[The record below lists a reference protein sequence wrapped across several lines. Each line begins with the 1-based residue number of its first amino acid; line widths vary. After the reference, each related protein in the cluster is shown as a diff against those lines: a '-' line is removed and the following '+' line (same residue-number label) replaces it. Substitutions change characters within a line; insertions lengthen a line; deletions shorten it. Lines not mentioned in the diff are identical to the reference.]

1 MKPACLLVA
10 GILLAIASAD
20 EHNHVYE
27 PNEEV
32 VVWMNTIGPMNN
44 WQETYDYYQLPF
56 CHGDSP
62 VQHHHETLGEA
73 LQGMDL
79 INSGIPMS
87 YLVPARDE
95 PICTATLQ
103 HRDIDLFR
111 YAIANKYWYQMFI
124 DDLPLWG
131 RVGRMVDNEIDSE
144 QGNAD
149 TDDDGAPAEYIY
161 THKIFTIGYNE
172 DRIIEINLTDS
183 NPIRL
188 DPSASSVELE
198 FSYSV
203 EWVPQDKDFKDRFNR
218 FLDADFFEHK
228 VHWFSILSSFM
239 MVLFLTG
246 LVAIILLRTIKRD
259 FTRYDKEDGLG
270 DFDRDIGE
278 DYGWK
283 QLHGDVFRQP
293 PKLML
298 LSSLIGVGNQLM
310 ILSAV
315 VILYTIVGDLYVE
328 RATILTATIF
338 LYALTSGVAG
348 YTSASYYAKNGGKD
362 WIRNVMLTASLW
374 PGAVASVGGFV
385 NAVAIYYS
393 SSRAIA
399 FSVIL
404 AMLAI
409 WVFLCFPLTL
419 LGAIVGKNWAGQPD
433 FPCRVNPIPRPIP
446 EKLWYFEPLVV
457 IALGGILPFGSI
469 FIEMYF
475 IFTSFWTYKI
485 YYVYGFMFLVFG
497 ILLIVTACVTIVS
510 TYFLLNSEDH
520 RWHWMSFLTC
530 ASTSAY
536 IYIYATYYFFSRTR
550 MTGLFQASF
559 YFGYT
564 GLVCLGMF
572 CLLGAVGHWAT
583 SQFVRKIYQNVKID

>member
-1 MKPACLLVA
+1 MCLLVHLYWVVA
-10 GILLAIASAD
+10 PLVCLLEAD
-20 EHNHVYE
+20 KWKYDSK
-27 PNEEV
+27 EEV
-32 VVWMNTIGPMNN
+32 VVWMNTIGPINN

-87 YLVPARDE
+87 FLTPADNDV
-95 PICTATLQ
+95 ICKTTLH
-103 HRDIDLFR
+103 HREIDLFK
-111 YAIANKYWYQMFI
+111 YAVANNYWYQMFI

-131 RVGRMVDNEIDSE
+131 RVGRIRSENEDAGEGGTVIT
-144 QGNAD
+144 A
-149 TDDDGAPAEYIY
+149 TEYIN

-172 DRIIEINLTDS
+172 DRIIEVNLTDS
-183 NPIRL
+183 NLVPL
-188 DPSASSVELE
+188 DSSQETIDLE
-198 FSYSV
+198 FTYSV
-203 EWVPQDKDFKDRFNR
+203 KWVPLDKQFKDRFNR

-246 LVAIILLRTIKRD
+246 LVAVILLRTIKRD
-259 FTRYDKEDGLG
+259 YARYDKEDGLG
-270 DFDRDIGE
+270 DFDRDIGD

-298 LSSLIGVGNQLM
+298 LSSLIGIGNQLI

-315 VILYTIVGDLYVE
+315 VILYTMVGDLYVE

-348 YTSASYYAKNGGKD
+348 YTSASYYAKYGGQD
-362 WIRNVMLTASLW
+362 WIRTVILTASLW
-374 PGAVASVGGFV
+374 PGAVTIIGGFV

-399 FSVIL
+399 FSVMM
-404 AMLAI
+404 AMVAI

-446 EKLWYFEPLVV
+446 EKLWYAEPLVV

-485 YYVYGFMFLVFG
+485 YYVYGFMFLVFV
-497 ILLIVTACVTIVS
+497 ILIVVTACVTIVS

-536 IYIYATYYFFSRTR
+536 IYLTSMPRHVLPTR
-550 MTGLFQASF
+550 RCGSLCYITIRAQDIPE
-559 YFGYT
+559 
-564 GLVCLGMF
+564 
-572 CLLGAVGHWAT
+572 
-583 SQFVRKIYQNVKID
+583 RED

>member
-1 MKPACLLVA
+1 
-10 GILLAIASAD
+10 
-20 EHNHVYE
+20 
-27 PNEEV
+27 
-32 VVWMNTIGPMNN
+32 MNN

-79 INSGIPMS
+79 INSGIPMK
-87 YLVPARDE
+87 YLTPAE
-95 PICTATLQ
+95 NEQICKTTLQ
-103 HRDIDLFR
+103 NRDIDLFR
-111 YAIANKYWYQMFI
+111 YAIANNYWYQIFI

-131 RVGRMVDNEIDSE
+131 HVGRMSSDSS
-144 QGNAD
+144 
-149 TDDDGAPAEYIY
+149 TDPERDSTPIEYIY
-161 THKIFTIGYNE
+161 THKVFTIGYND
-172 DRIIEINLTDS
+172 DRIIEINLTDA
-183 NPIRL
+183 NPVRL
-188 DPSASSVELE
+188 DSSSPTVELD
-198 FSYSV
+198 FTYSV
-203 EWVPQDKDFKDRFNR
+203 EWVPLEKEFKDRFDR

-246 LVAIILLRTIKRD
+246 LVAVILLRTIKRD
-259 FTRYDKEDGLG
+259 YARYDKEDGLG
-270 DFDRDIGE
+270 DFDRDIGD

-298 LSSLIGVGNQLM
+298 LSSFIGVGNQLI

-315 VILYTIVGDLYVE
+315 VILYTIMGDLYVE

-348 YTSASYYAKNGGKD
+348 YTSASYYAKYGGKD
-362 WIRNVMLTASLW
+362 WIRNVILTASLW
-374 PGAVASVGGFV
+374 PGAVSLVGGFV
-385 NAVAIYYS
+385 NAIAIYYS

-399 FSVIL
+399 FSVML
-404 AMLAI
+404 AMVAI

-419 LGAIVGKNWAGQPD
+419 LGAIVGRNWAGQPD

-446 EKLWYFEPLVV
+446 EKVWYAEPLVV

-550 MTGLFQASF
+550 MTGFFQTSF

-583 SQFVRKIYQNVKID
+583 TQFVRKIYQNVKID

>member
-79 INSGIPMS
+79 INSGIPMAF
-87 YLVPARDE
+87 LVPARDE

-131 RVGRMVDNEIDSE
+131 RVGRMVDNEIDAE
-144 QGNAD
+144 QDNPD
-149 TDDDGAPAEYIY
+149 TDDDGAIAEYIY

-203 EWVPQDKDFKDRFNR
+203 EWVPQDKAFKDRFDR

-298 LSSLIGVGNQLM
+298 LSSLIGVGNQL
-310 ILSAV
+310 ILLSAV

-348 YTSASYYAKNGGKD
+348 YSSASYYAKNGGKD

-510 TYFLLNSEDH
+510 TYFMLNSEDH

-550 MTGLFQASF
+550 MTGLFQISF

>member
-1 MKPACLLVA
+1 ALLLGAV
-10 GILLAIASAD
+10 SAD
-20 EHNHVYE
+20 EHNHVYDSK
-27 PNEEV
+27 EEV
-32 VVWMNTIGPMNN
+32 VVWMNTIGPLNN

-87 YLVPARDE
+87 YLTSADHE
-95 PICTATLQ
+95 LICKTTLH
-103 HRDIDLFR
+103 HREIDLFK
-111 YAIANKYWYQMFI
+111 YAIHNNYWYQMFI

-131 RVGRMVDNEIDSE
+131 YVGRIQSHNE
-144 QGNAD
+144 
-149 TDDDGAPAEYIY
+149 DGTALTTVIEYIN

-172 DRIIEINLTDS
+172 DRIIEVNLTDA
-183 NPIRL
+183 NPVPL
-188 DPSASSVELE
+188 DSSQETIDLE
-198 FSYSV
+198 FTYSV
-203 EWVPQDKDFKDRFNR
+203 EWVPLDKQFKDRFNR

-246 LVAIILLRTIKRD
+246 LVAVILLRTIKRD
-259 FTRYDKEDGLG
+259 YARYDKEDGLG
-270 DFDRDIGE
+270 DFDRDIGD

-298 LSSLIGVGNQLM
+298 LSSLIGIGNQLI

-315 VILYTIVGDLYVE
+315 VILYTMVGDLYVE

-348 YTSASYYAKNGGKD
+348 YTSASYYAKYGGQD
-362 WIRNVMLTASLW
+362 WIRTVILTASLW
-374 PGAVASVGGFV
+374 PGAVTIIGGFV

-399 FSVIL
+399 FSVMM
-404 AMLAI
+404 AMVAI

-446 EKLWYFEPLVV
+446 EKLWYAEPFVV
-457 IALGGILPFGSI
+457 IACGGILPFGSI

-485 YYVYGFMFLVFG
+485 YYVYGFMFLVFA
-497 ILLIVTACVTIVS
+497 ILIVVTACVTIVS

-536 IYIYATYYFFSRTR
+536 IYLYATYYFFTRTR
-550 MTGLFQASF
+550 MTGFFQTSF

-572 CLLGAVGHWAT
+572 CLLGAVGHYAT